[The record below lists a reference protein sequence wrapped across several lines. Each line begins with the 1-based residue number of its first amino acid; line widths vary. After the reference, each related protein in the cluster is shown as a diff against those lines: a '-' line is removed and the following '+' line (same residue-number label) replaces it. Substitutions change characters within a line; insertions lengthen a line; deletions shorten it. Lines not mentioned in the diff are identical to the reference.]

1 MESISFVSFSP
12 LHFVMTGWSEGGG
25 GGAGRWLGKVFLFSP
40 GDGSFHRM
48 SGDMGVGPG
57 CGGGGDCSRNTKSGE
72 ESPNTQIYARRGV
85 EMVSRDFKWNGD
97 ED

>member
-57 CGGGGDCSRNTKSGE
+57 CGGGGELLQEHKIGGRISKHTNLRETGSGDGL
-72 ESPNTQIYARRGV
+72 S
-85 EMVSRDFKWNGD
+85 
-97 ED
+97 